1 MICTNTLTLLM
12 LEGRARVEKGE
23 AGERDCPLGL
33 LCLMRAVKK
42 VLYMWVINL
51 GERAEQ

>member
-1 MICTNTLTLLM
+1 MYKYSHFAYA
-12 LEGRARVEKGE
+12 GRKGKVEKGE

-33 LCLMRAVKK
+33 LSLMRAVKK